1 MVYLF
6 LLYGL
11 LIGSFLNVVIYRLP
25 RGENIAF
32 PPSHCG
38 SCGAR
43 IKPQHLIPV
52 LSYLFLKGKCAH
64 CGERISLQYPLIELL
79 NGLLYVMVYLRFG
92 WGANAVIV
100 ALLSSIF
107 VVIGMIDLKS
117 QDILDVT
124 LYAGF
129 AVATV
134 FLLLQYA
141 GKNPVLPH
149 LLAGA
154 VGFLVIALIIFLSRG
169 GMGWGDAWILL
180 LMGMVLGPVMTVLA
194 FFITSIT
201 GGITAIFLL
210 LLKKKGGKEAV
221 PFGPFLIFGFFVA
234 LLGGQELIRIYFGWF

>member
-1 MVYLF
+1 MVLLF

-38 SCGAR
+38 SCGVR
-43 IKPQHLIPV
+43 IKPQNLIPV

-64 CGERISLQYPLIELL
+64 CGERISLQYPLVELL
-79 NGLLYVMVYLRFG
+79 NGLLYAMVYLRFG
-92 WGANAVIV
+92 WGAETVII
-100 ALLSSIF
+100 ALMSSVFI
-107 VVIGMIDLKS
+107 VIGMIDLKS

-129 AVATV
+129 ALATA
-134 FLLLQYA
+134 FLLLQYS
-141 GKNPVLPH
+141 GKNPVLPY
-149 LLAGA
+149 LIAGA
-154 VGFLVIALIIFLSRG
+154 GGFMVIALIIFLSRG

-194 FFITSIT
+194 FFVTSII
-201 GGITAIFLL
+201 GGITGILLL

-221 PFGPFLIFGFFVA
+221 PFGPFLISGFFVA
-234 LLGGQELIRIYFGWF
+234 LLGGQELIRIYLSWF